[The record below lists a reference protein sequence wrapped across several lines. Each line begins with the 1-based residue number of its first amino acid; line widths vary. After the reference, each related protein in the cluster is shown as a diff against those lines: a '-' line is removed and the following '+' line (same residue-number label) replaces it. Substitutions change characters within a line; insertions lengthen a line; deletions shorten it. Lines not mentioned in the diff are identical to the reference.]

1 MISYNQK
8 VKGMTSHQI
17 KLMAALLMVVDHVGV
32 VFFPDQL
39 AFRYIGRLS
48 FPLFAWLIGQGEK
61 YTKDFNSYLIR
72 LAVGAGISQPLYY
85 ALFNFTN
92 LNILVTLLI
101 GLLAIRIGKL
111 VSFKYLIW
119 LTFAGVAQAINTSYG
134 FYGILVI
141 TVLSEFNSND
151 FKWWLQWILVNLL
164 VFVVTDFK
172 PYQLLAL
179 FTPLI
184 ITLWNGKQ
192 GRKAKLFYL
201 FYPIHLF
208 ILKASVFLLLAG
220 RYLMQM
226 N

>member
-8 VKGMTSHQI
+8 VKGMTSYQI
-17 KLMAALLMVVDHVGV
+17 KLIAALLMIVDHVGV

-48 FPLFAWLIGQGEK
+48 FPLFAWLVGQGEK
-61 YTKDFNSYLIR
+61 YTKNFNSYLSR

-85 ALFNFTN
+85 VLFNFNN

-101 GLLAIRIGKL
+101 GLLAIRLGKL
-111 VSFKYLIW
+111 VSFKYLVW

-164 VFVVTDFK
+164 VFVITGFK
-172 PYQLLAL
+172 HYQLLAL
-179 FTPLI
+179 LTPLI
-184 ITLWNGKQ
+184 IMLWNGKQ

-201 FYPIHLF
+201 FYPGHLF
-208 ILKASVFLLLAG
+208 ILKVLVFLLLAG
-220 RYLMQM
+220 RYLIQVY
-226 N
+226 

>member
-1 MISYNQK
+1 MIFYSQK
-8 VKGMTSHQI
+8 VKGMTSYQI
-17 KLMAALLMVVDHVGV
+17 KLIAALLMVVDHVGV

-39 AFRYIGRLS
+39 AFRYISRLS

-61 YTKDFNSYLIR
+61 YTKNFNSYLIR
-72 LAVGAGISQPLYY
+72 LAIFSGISQPLYY
-85 ALFNFTN
+85 VLFNFSN

-101 GLLAIRIGKL
+101 GLLAIRLGKL

-141 TVLSEFNSND
+141 TVMSEFNSKD

-164 VFVVTDFK
+164 VFVITGFK
-172 PYQLLAL
+172 HYQLLAL
-179 FTPLI
+179 LTPLI
-184 ITLWNGKQ
+184 IMLWNGKQ
-192 GRKAKLFYL
+192 GRKAKFFYL
-201 FYPIHLF
+201 FYPVHLF
-208 ILKASVFLLLAG
+208 ILKVLVFLLLAG

>member
-8 VKGMTSHQI
+8 VKIMTSYHI
-17 KLMAALLMVVDHVGV
+17 KLIAALLMVVDHVGV

-61 YTKDFNSYLIR
+61 YTKDFNLYLIR

-85 ALFNFTN
+85 ALFNYSN
-92 LNILVTLLI
+92 PNILVTLLI

-119 LTFAGVAQAINTSYG
+119 LTFAGLAQAINTSYG

-141 TVLSEFNSND
+141 TVLSEFNSNN

-179 FTPLI
+179 FTPLVI
-184 ITLWNGKQ
+184 MLWNGKQ
-192 GRKAKLFYL
+192 GRKAKFFYL

>member
-1 MISYNQK
+1 MIFYSQK

-17 KLMAALLMVVDHVGV
+17 KLIAALLMVVDHVGV

-141 TVLSEFNSND
+141 TVLSEFNSNN

-164 VFVVTDFK
+164 VLVI
-172 PYQLLAL
+172 PGSEHYQLLAVL
-179 FTPLI
+179 TPLI
-184 ITLWNGKQ
+184 VMLWNGKQ

-201 FYPIHLF
+201 FYPVHLF
-208 ILKASVFLLLAG
+208 ILRVLIFLLLAG

>member
-1 MISYNQK
+1 MIFYSRK
-8 VKGMTSHQI
+8 VKGMTSYQI
-17 KLMAALLMVVDHVGV
+17 KLIAALLMVVDHVGV

-85 ALFNFTN
+85 VLFNFTN

-111 VSFKYLIW
+111 VNFKYLIW
-119 LTFAGVAQAINTSYG
+119 LTFAGLAKAINTSYG

-141 TVLSEFNSND
+141 TVLSEFNSNN

-220 RYLMQM
+220 RYLIQVY
-226 N
+226 

>member
-1 MISYNQK
+1 MMFYSQK
-8 VKGMTSHQI
+8 VKGMTSYQI
-17 KLMAALLMVVDHVGV
+17 KLLAALLMVVDHVGV

-48 FPLFAWLIGQGEK
+48 FPLFAWLVGQGEK
-61 YTKDFNSYLIR
+61 YTKNFNSYLIR

-85 ALFNFTN
+85 LLFNFTN

-111 VSFKYLIW
+111 ANFKYLIW

-164 VFVVTDFK
+164 VFVITSFK
-172 PYQLLAL
+172 HYQLLAL
-179 FTPLI
+179 LTPLI
-184 ITLWNGKQ
+184 IMLWNGKQ
-192 GRKAKLFYL
+192 GRKAKLFYF
-201 FYPIHLF
+201 FYPVHLF
-208 ILKASVFLLLAG
+208 ILNLVGFLVLTG
-220 RYLMQM
+220 RYLMPM